1 MSPRNLFQRIAVDE
15 AAAVIRRGDALILD
29 VRDAGS
35 FQKAHVDGAQ
45 HVSSANLSAIIGGAP
60 KAKPVLIYC
69 YHGNAS
75 REFAQIFS
83 DFGFAEVYSMD
94 GGYEAWRTAPWAA
107 AGTKLDARLQPWL
120 VEHGFPPGDINAI
133 TANATTPLMK
143 ASHRGESAVV
153 GMLIGA
159 GAQLDAR
166 NADGNNALWLA
177 CVGAH
182 LDVIDIL
189 VEAGIDLNNRNDNGA
204 TPLMYSASS
213 GKADVVARLLEK
225 GADPSPETLDGF
237 TALDLASTVEC
248 LALLRLVGPGKAGQ
262 AARKAPRRRD
272 E

>member
-1 MSPRNLFQRIAVDE
+1 MSPRNPFRRIDVTE

-35 FQKAHVDGAQ
+35 FQRGRIGGAQ
-45 HVSSANLSAIIGGAP
+45 HASSANLTAIISGARR
-60 KAKPVLIYC
+60 ARPVLIYC

-94 GGYEAWRTAPWAA
+94 GGYEAWRSAPSAA
-107 AGTKLDARLQPWL
+107 DGSKADAALQPWL
-120 VEHGFPPGDINAI
+120 VEHGFPDINAVI
-133 TANATTPLMK
+133 ANATTPLMK
-143 ASHRGESAVV
+143 ASHRGDSAIVR
-153 GMLIGA
+153 MLIAA
-159 GAQLDAR
+159 GAQLDDR

-177 CVGAH
+177 CVGGH

-189 VEAGIDLNNRNDNGA
+189 VEGGIDLNNRNDNGA
-204 TPLMYSASS
+204 TPLMYGASS
-213 GKADVVARLLEK
+213 GQADVVVRLLEK

-248 LALLRLVGPGKAGQ
+248 LALLRLVTPGGKAG
-262 AARKAPRRRD
+262 AGNTHSPITAPR
-272 E
+272 